1 MKLTVYPY
9 RLALRHTFALAH
21 ETRKFQPGLIVE
33 LCDGK
38 YSGYG
43 EASAIAYYGK
53 KLEHM
58 LARLQALRPLIEQ
71 AEWDTP
77 EAFWKQM
84 YPHVHQT
91 PFLQCALDEAAHDLY
106 GKRLGKPLYEIWGL
120 KPENLPVSNY
130 TIGLDTL
137 KNMLAKMRE
146 MPWPV
151 YKIKLGTDHDL
162 EIVRALRRESDAVFR
177 VDANTAWTA
186 EQTVAY
192 AEELKT
198 LGVEFIEQP
207 LKPDAP
213 LEEQRFVYEQSALPI
228 IADESCQ
235 TEDDVARCA
244 GFFHGVNVKL
254 MKCGGLTP
262 ARRMLR
268 HARNLGLKTMVGCM
282 TESSVGISAIAQLL
296 PLIDYVD
303 MDGAL
308 LLKTDVASGVKLSP
322 QGVEYPDLGGSG
334 VVLHKERL
342 GIL

>member
-1 MKLTVYPY
+1 MNLRIYPY
-9 RLALRHTFALAH
+9 RLALRHTFKLAH
-21 ETRKFQPGLIVE
+21 EARDFQPGLIVE
-33 LCDGK
+33 LQEGT

-53 KLEHM
+53 KLEDM
-58 LARLQALRPLIEQ
+58 LARLRVLQPLVEQ

-77 EAFWKQM
+77 EAFWEQM
-84 YPHVHQT
+84 YPHLHQT

-120 KPENLPVSNY
+120 KLENLPISNY
-130 TIGLDTL
+130 TIGLDSIE
-137 KNMLAKMRE
+137 NMLAKMQE

-151 YKIKLGTDHDL
+151 YKIKLGTDRDL
-162 EIVRALRRESDAVFR
+162 EIVRALRAESDAVFR

-186 EQTVAY
+186 EQTLAY
-192 AEELKT
+192 AEELSG

-213 LEEQRFVYEQSALPI
+213 LEEQRLVYERAALPI

-235 TEDDVARCA
+235 TETDVARCV
-244 GFFHGVNVKL
+244 GLFHGINVKL

-268 HARNLGLKTMVGCM
+268 QARHLGLKTMLGCM

-296 PLIDYVD
+296 PLLDYVD

-308 LLKTDVASGVKLSP
+308 LLKEDVASGVKLTP
-322 QGVEYPDLGGSG
+322 KGVVYPELGGTG
-334 VVLHKERL
+334 VVLHEDRL
-342 GIL
+342 